1 MRKIRWA
8 ICGLGRIAERFL
20 TVCNGIENCEV
31 VAAASSDKRRAE
43 EFAVRHNLKYAYT
56 YDELYKSKE
65 IEAVYVAT
73 NMSVHCPNTLELLV
87 NRIPVLCEKSFSL
100 DDAQASKMITAAKD
114 NDTLLMEAMW
124 TKFLPATQKVIEIV
138 KSGELGKV
146 KHING
151 IFAGDMRNDPH
162 CRIFKK
168 ELGGGSVLDVGV
180 YLTAYVYFLLGTP
193 QTIKASGIVGGGID
207 HECNFELTYDYGA
220 KAELLSSV
228 IREYK
233 ANMEITCQK
242 GKITVNEFFIAK
254 SIEVEYADKT
264 KKQHTFEDIDG
275 FVYQIRHF
283 NELLRTGKKQSPI
296 QTFDDTYQVMK
307 ILTEANRQMG
317 VVL

>member
-31 VAAASSDKRRAE
+31 VATASSDKRRAE

-65 IEAVYVAT
+65 IDAVYIAT
-73 NMSVHCPNTLELLV
+73 NMSVHCPNTLGLLA
-87 NRIPVLCEKSFSL
+87 NRIPMLCEKSFSL
-100 DDAQASKMITAAKD
+100 DDLQAAKMITSAKQ

-124 TKFLPATQKVIEIV
+124 TRFLPSTQKVVELV
-138 KSGELGKV
+138 RSGMLGAIT
-146 KHING
+146 HIDG
-151 IFAGDMRNDPH
+151 IFAGDMRGDPD

-168 ELGGGSVLDVGV
+168 ELGGGSVLDIGV
-180 YLTAYVYFLLGTP
+180 YVVAYVYALLGVP
-193 QTIKASGIVGGGID
+193 SGISASGIVEGGVD
-207 HECNFELTYDYGA
+207 HECNFELTYDCGA
-220 KAELLSSV
+220 KAKLLSSV
-228 IREYK
+228 IREYR

-242 GKITVNEFFIAK
+242 GKITIPDFFGAK
-254 SIEVEYADKT
+254 SVEVEYADKT
-264 KKQHTFEDIDG
+264 KKQYTFEDIDG

-283 NELLRTGKKQSPI
+283 NELLRTGKKQSLI
-296 QTFDDTYQVMK
+296 QTFEDTYQVMK